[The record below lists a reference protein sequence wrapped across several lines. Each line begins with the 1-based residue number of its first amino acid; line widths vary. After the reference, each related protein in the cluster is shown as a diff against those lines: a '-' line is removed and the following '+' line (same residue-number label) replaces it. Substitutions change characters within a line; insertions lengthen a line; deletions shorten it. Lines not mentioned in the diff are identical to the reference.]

1 MHRDLCDRGS
11 QIQIRI
17 LSKERTLTCMNNPI
31 GKFVLNLLV
40 LVLHQ
45 ENIHRLEAIV
55 NVARERKELSNDD
68 VGVSWRMTSSIL
80 LLLFKKKSENYR
92 SKQG

>member
-1 MHRDLCDRGS
+1 MHRDLCDLGS

-17 LSKERTLTCMNNPI
+17 LSKERTLICMNNHI

-40 LVLHQ
+40 LVLYQ
-45 ENIHRLEAIV
+45 EKKYRLKAIV

-80 LLLFKKKSENYR
+80 LLLFKNKSENYR
-92 SKQG
+92 NKQG

>member
-40 LVLHQ
+40 LVLYQ
-45 ENIHRLEAIV
+45 EKIHRLKAIV

-80 LLLFKKKSENYR
+80 LLLFKNKSENYR
-92 SKQG
+92 NKQG

>member
-68 VGVSWRMTSSIL
+68 VGVS
-80 LLLFKKKSENYR
+80 
-92 SKQG
+92 

>member
-1 MHRDLCDRGS
+1 MRTPEGTHRDLCDRGS

-40 LVLHQ
+40 LVLYQ
-45 ENIHRLEAIV
+45 EKINRLKAIV

-68 VGVSWRMTSSIL
+68 VGVS
-80 LLLFKKKSENYR
+80 
-92 SKQG
+92 

>member
-31 GKFVLNLLV
+31 GKFALNLLV
-40 LVLHQ
+40 LVLYQ
-45 ENIHRLEAIV
+45 ENIHRLKAIV

-80 LLLFKKKSENYR
+80 LLLFKNKSENYR

>member
-1 MHRDLCDRGS
+1 MHRDLRDRGS

-68 VGVSWRMTSSIL
+68 VGVS
-80 LLLFKKKSENYR
+80 
-92 SKQG
+92 

>member
-1 MHRDLCDRGS
+1 MHRDLCDLGS

-17 LSKERTLTCMNNPI
+17 LSKERTLICMNNHI

-40 LVLHQ
+40 LVLYQ
-45 ENIHRLEAIV
+45 ENIHRLKAIV
-55 NVARERKELSNDD
+55 NVAGERKELSNDD

>member
-1 MHRDLCDRGS
+1 MHRDLRDRGS

>member
-17 LSKERTLTCMNNPI
+17 LSKERTLTCMNNLI

-68 VGVSWRMTSSIL
+68 VGVS
-80 LLLFKKKSENYR
+80 
-92 SKQG
+92 

>member
-40 LVLHQ
+40 LVLYQ
-45 ENIHRLEAIV
+45 ENIHRLKAIV
-55 NVARERKELSNDD
+55 NVAREWKELSNDD

-80 LLLFKKKSENYR
+80 LLLFKNKSENYR

>member
-17 LSKERTLTCMNNPI
+17 LSKERTLTCMNNLI

-80 LLLFKKKSENYR
+80 LLLFKNKSENYR

>member
-1 MHRDLCDRGS
+1 MHRDLRDRGS

-80 LLLFKKKSENYR
+80 LLLFKNKSENYR

>member
-40 LVLHQ
+40 LVF
-45 ENIHRLEAIV
+45 V
-55 NVARERKELSNDD
+55 SRKN
-68 VGVSWRMTSSIL
+68 TST
-80 LLLFKKKSENYR
+80 KSD
-92 SKQG
+92 S

>member
-1 MHRDLCDRGS
+1 MHRDLCDLGS

-17 LSKERTLTCMNNPI
+17 LSKERTLICMNNHI

-40 LVLHQ
+40 LVLYQ
-45 ENIHRLEAIV
+45 EKKYRLKAIV

-92 SKQG
+92 NKQG

>member
-31 GKFVLNLLV
+31 GKFFFELTSISVV
-40 LVLHQ
+40 S
-45 ENIHRLEAIV
+45 
-55 NVARERKELSNDD
+55 RKN
-68 VGVSWRMTSSIL
+68 TST
-80 LLLFKKKSENYR
+80 KSD
-92 SKQG
+92 S

>member
-80 LLLFKKKSENYR
+80 LLLFKNKSENYR

>member
-31 GKFVLNLLV
+31 GKFFLNLLV
-40 LVLHQ
+40 LVLYQ
-45 ENIHRLEAIV
+45 EKIHRLKAIV
-55 NVARERKELSNDD
+55 NVAKRTFQRWRGCLMTHDKFDSSFVIQKEVWKL
-68 VGVSWRMTSSIL
+68 
-80 LLLFKKKSENYR
+80 
-92 SKQG
+92 

>member
-40 LVLHQ
+40 LVLYQ
-45 ENIHRLEAIV
+45 EKINRLKAIV

-80 LLLFKKKSENYR
+80 LLLFKNKSENYR

>member
-40 LVLHQ
+40 LVLYQ
-45 ENIHRLEAIV
+45 EKINRLKAIV